1 MTEGLRG
8 GMTDF
13 GSIGVGGGFM
23 SDMNVR
29 PPREGER
36 GGEEEGSLALLGM
49 TEGEDGRRERVWGG
63 FALFSFPSPDGL
75 G

>member
-1 MTEGLRG
+1 
-8 GMTDF
+8 
-13 GSIGVGGGFM
+13 M